1 MKTNYDLVFDRLK
14 EKLGITSDAALAAM
28 FEISTSGMSQNKKRD
43 SIPYDRV
50 IKVCMDHNISIDY
63 VIKGRDA
70 MEYELMD
77 EVDLRGI
84 DTETFIVLPYFK
96 DIRCAAGYGCT
107 NDESSQSDISY
118 IVLPRNKH
126 PELARNN
133 HHLHAIT
140 AQGDSMEGNITD
152 GAILLID
159 LGDKGTESGR
169 IYVVNV
175 DGDVLV
181 KRVFSDLS
189 DHGNVILKS
198 DNPYYPQFKV
208 QKESLEVIGRVVFVF
223 NTAKS
228 V

>member
-1 MKTNYDLVFDRLK
+1 MKTNYDLVIDRLK
-14 EKLGITSDAALAAM
+14 EKLEIKSDSALADL
-28 FEISTSGMSQNKKRD
+28 FEISTSAMSQNKRRD

-50 IKVCMDHNISIDY
+50 IQVCMDNNISIDY

-70 MEYELMD
+70 MEYEVMD
-77 EVDLRGI
+77 DVDLHGI
-84 DTETFIVLPYFK
+84 DTDTFIVLPYFK

-126 PELARNN
+126 PELVRNS

-140 AQGDSMEGNITD
+140 AHGDSMEGNITD

-169 IYVVNV
+169 IYIVNV
-175 DGDVLV
+175 DGDVMV
-181 KRVFSDLS
+181 KRVFTDLS
-189 DHGNVILKS
+189 DPDNLILKS

-208 QKESLEVIGRVVFVF
+208 KKESIEVIGRVVFVF